1 MIQRVTLLLF
11 LALIM
16 VSFVIAE
23 VPQLIS
29 YQGRLTNSLGDPV
42 TDGIYSVTFTIY
54 DSEVGGNSKWS
65 EVCDITTKD
74 GLFSAF
80 LGSINPLGNTVFSE
94 PSRYLGIKVGADA
107 ELSPRWRLASAA
119 YANRIST
126 VDGASG
132 GVISSELDI
141 QGDLMVSGKTSIG
154 TNHEISGM
162 YTFISGK
169 SNIVSADFATVGGGQ
184 FNYARGTFS
193 VIAGGGA
200 PMIMDSNVASGDHSS
215 ILGGGRNRTSGP
227 HSAIGG
233 GCCNTITDGGQF
245 ATIGGGAGNTVTARW
260 GTVPGGVRNTAAGEF
275 SFAAGRWATANHV
288 GSFVWADSI
297 NAVYESQRDNQFLTR
312 ATGGNRFDVNNSY
325 WIEFYD
331 DNTNLIATSC
341 GASLSVG
348 GNWVNASDRNQK
360 ENFAAI
366 NSGELL
372 EKIAELPITSW
383 NYKNESE
390 DVRHIGPVAQDFRA
404 LFGVGSD
411 DKHISTIDPAGIA
424 LAEIKELVEKNKKLE
439 DSHALLMQEI
449 KQLRERMIQLEQS
462 SKQ

>member
-1 MIQRVTLLLF
+1 MIQRLMLLLF

-29 YQGRLTNSLGDPV
+29 YQGRLTNSQGDPV
-42 TDGIYSVTFTIY
+42 TDGMYSVTFTIY
-54 DSEVGGNSKWS
+54 DSEVGGNSKWT
-65 EVCDITTKD
+65 EVRDITTKD

-80 LGSINPLGNTVFSE
+80 LGSVNPLENTVFSE
-94 PSRYLGIKVGADA
+94 PSRYLGIKVEADA
-107 ELSPRWRLASAA
+107 ELTPRWQLASAA
-119 YANRIST
+119 YANRIGT
-126 VDGASG
+126 VDGATGGIISG
-132 GVISSELDI
+132 ELDI
-141 QGDLMVSGKTSIG
+141 QGDFMVSGKTSIG
-154 TNHEISGM
+154 INHEISGM

-200 PMIMDSNVASGDHSS
+200 PMIMDSNMASGDHSS

-227 HSAIGG
+227 HSSIGG

-245 ATIGGGAGNTVTARW
+245 ATIGGGAGNTATARW
-260 GTVPGGVRNTAAGEF
+260 ATVPGGVRNTAAGEF

-312 ATGGNRFDVNNSY
+312 ATGGNRFDVNNSN

-341 GASLSVG
+341 GANLSIG

-360 ENFAAI
+360 ENFEAI

-383 NYKNESE
+383 NYKNERK
-390 DVRHIGPVAQDFRA
+390 DIRHIGPVAQDFRA

-424 LAEIKELVEKNKKLE
+424 LAGIKELAEKNKKLE
-439 DSHALLMQEI
+439 NNYALLMQEI
-449 KQLRERMIQLEQS
+449 KKLQERMLELEQE
-462 SKQ
+462 